1 MKRPLRKIKNDL
13 IYYGSRTL
21 IFLIG
26 FLSYEQAGRLGR
38 IFGVAIFNLAGGERR
53 NTLHSIRTAYPS
65 GLSDEEVEQLGMR
78 VWEGLGRN
86 LFEVVRWMNM
96 PRQTVVSQI
105 AQVEG
110 WEHLENAIN
119 RGKGVF
125 LVTGHLGNWE
135 LLGAY
140 LASRHPTSAVAKA
153 VYDPRFDTLI
163 TSLRTEKLKAT
174 MIKRG
179 MALRGIIE
187 ALRQNHVILMLCD
200 QDTGKD
206 GVFVPFFEKL
216 AWTQSGVARIAQ
228 RRGAA
233 IVPAF
238 AVRGEDHQ
246 FKLQVEKEIQIPVT
260 HDPEADVL
268 ETVNRYTRVIETY
281 VKTYPNQWMWMH
293 RRWKTRPEI
302 EAVSTRGQKEF
313 AGIN

>member
-26 FLSYEQAGRLGR
+26 FLSYERAGRLGR
-38 IFGVAIFNLAGGERR
+38 LFGAAVFNLAHGERR
-53 NTLHSIRTAYPS
+53 KTLESIRTAYPDS
-65 GLSDEEVEQLGMR
+65 LTDEEVERLGTQ

-86 LFEVVRWMNM
+86 LFEVVRWMTM
-96 PRQTVVSQI
+96 PRQKVVSQI
-105 AQVEG
+105 ARVEG
-110 WEHLENAIN
+110 WEHLEKAIN
-119 RGKGVF
+119 RGKGVL

-140 LASRHPTSAVAKA
+140 LASRHPTSAVVKS

-163 TSLRTEKLKAT
+163 TWLRSEKLKGT
-174 MIKRG
+174 VIKRG

-216 AWTQSGVARIAQ
+216 AWTQSGAARIAQ

-238 AVRGEDHQ
+238 VVRGEDHR
-246 FKLQVEKEIQIPVT
+246 FELQVEKEIPIPVT
-260 HDPEADVL
+260 QDPEADVV
-268 ETVNRYTRVIETY
+268 ETVNRYTRVIESY

-302 EAVSTRGQKEF
+302 EAGSAREEKEL
-313 AGIN
+313 AGVN